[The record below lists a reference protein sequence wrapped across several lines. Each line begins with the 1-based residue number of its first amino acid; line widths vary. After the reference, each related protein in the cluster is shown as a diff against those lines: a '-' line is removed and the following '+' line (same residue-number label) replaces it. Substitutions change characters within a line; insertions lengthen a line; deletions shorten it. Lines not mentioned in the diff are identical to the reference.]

1 MTYAHEAR
9 RRRGTGIAGKAV
21 SRTLIWVLLLF
32 MLMFFVVPVIWLV
45 VTPTKIDSSLAHTN
59 PLAFG
64 SFENIVAAWNHLAA
78 FQDGAIWVWLRNSAF
93 YSIAALLLTVIASV
107 PAGYALAMTRFR
119 GRKILLSLTLLVM
132 LMPGSALVLPIYLE
146 LSSVHLTGTPLS
158 VILPF
163 SFYPFG
169 VYLTYIYYSTSVPKN
184 LLDAARIDGC
194 SEWDVFRRIAVPLA
208 KPIIALLAFFSFVA
222 NWNNYFV
229 PLVMLAKNDDYPIQL
244 GLQEL
249 LSSTPAFNPA
259 VGGAQL
265 DINRP
270 ELALA
275 VILAVLPVLVLF
287 LFSQRTLVAGMLAGS
302 SKE

>member
-9 RRRGTGIAGKAV
+9 RRRGTGIAGMVV

-45 VTPTKIDSSLAHTN
+45 VTPTKVDSSLAHAN

-119 GRKILLSLTLLVM
+119 GRRVLLSLTLLVM

>member
-9 RRRGTGIAGKAV
+9 RSRGTGIAGKAV

-32 MLMFFVVPVIWLV
+32 MVMFFVVPVIWLV
-45 VTPTKIDSSLAHTN
+45 VTPTKVDSSLAHN
-59 PLAFG
+59 PLGFG
-64 SFENIVAAWNHLAA
+64 SFENVAAAWNHLAA
-78 FQDGAIWVWLRNSAF
+78 FQDGAILVWLRNSAF
-93 YSIAALLLTVIASV
+93 YSIAALVLTVIASV

-132 LMPGSALVLPIYLE
+132 LMPGSVLVLPIYLE

-208 KPIIALLAFFSFVA
+208 KPIIALLAFFSFVG

-249 LSSTPAFNPA
+249 LSSTSAFNPT
-259 VGGAQL
+259 VGGGEL
-265 DINRP
+265 NINRP

-287 LFSQRTLVAGMLAGS
+287 LYSQRTLVAGMLAGS